1 MCACPRW
8 PFEHAETY
16 SLVKPVQKD
25 DHTFLQSPV
34 PIFPTFSRLS
44 TPQTTLCLHSLSHKY
59 PQPLGFREGD
69 LRCFF
74 PAPQLATLGI
84 SYLFAAN
91 LGISVFCLA
100 ESLSKRTFFAWA
112 APLLHKGSFPMLQ
125 TLCQITAHR
134 CLTWIPAH
142 LLCCLTRLEI
152 PTFTCLPVYCLALP
166 ITVWVPSR
174 QRPELHHS
182 PVTASTVPDTQQTW
196 IRVLRKKQ
204 NKWASVIDFSEAMGH

>member
-1 MCACPRW
+1 MTT
-8 PFEHAETY
+8 PFSNHLSPY
-16 SLVKPVQKD
+16 SPPSPGSLRLRSPCVFIHYPINTPSHLV
-25 DHTFLQSPV
+25 
-34 PIFPTFSRLS
+34 
-44 TPQTTLCLHSLSHKY
+44 
-59 PQPLGFREGD
+59 LGRGIWDF
-69 LRCFF
+69 FF
-74 PAPQLATLGI
+74 P
-84 SYLFAAN
+84 SS
-91 LGISVFCLA
+91 SVGYFGNKLSLCCKPWHLSVLPCW
-100 ESLSKRTFFAWA
+100 ESLKTNLFAWA
-112 APLLHKGSFPMLQ
+112 APLLHKGSFLMLQ
-125 TLCQITAHR
+125 TLCQITARR

-142 LLCCLTRLEI
+142 LLCCLTWLEI